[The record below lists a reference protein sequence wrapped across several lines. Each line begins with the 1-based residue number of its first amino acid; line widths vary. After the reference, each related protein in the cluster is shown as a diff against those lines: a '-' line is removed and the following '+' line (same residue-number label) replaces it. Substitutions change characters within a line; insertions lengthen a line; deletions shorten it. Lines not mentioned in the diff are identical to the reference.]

1 MCIPSHQGCYRKKDA
16 KGFKTSVHNSE
27 VCPAAPG
34 LSGLPMCALDSWQE
48 AQCYHSVTN

>member
-1 MCIPSHQGCYRKKDA
+1 MYISSHQGCYRKKDA

-27 VCPAAPG
+27 VCTAAPG

-48 AQCYHSVTN
+48 AWC